1 LKSLSFALAEKQR
14 PKLPSHMTSLDFTTA
29 SLGLGLAAT
38 IIWLLRRDHLHL
50 SHGLFWLMVA
60 VAAATLGVWRG
71 LIDKAAALT
80 GIAYPPALL
89 LLISVVMLLLKILHT
104 DILNTRIE
112 RQVKRLNQRLAMY
125 ELEFQREGM
134 KTELTERLDSAEAE

>member
-1 LKSLSFALAEKQR
+1 MAENQGLE
-14 PKLPSHMTSLDFTTA
+14 LPAHMTSLDFTTA
-29 SLGLGLAAT
+29 TLGLGLAAA

-80 GIAYPPALL
+80 GIAYAPALL
-89 LLISVVMLLLKILHT
+89 LLIAVVVLLLKILHT

-112 RQVKRLNQRLAMY
+112 RQVKRLNQRLAIY
-125 ELEFQREGM
+125 ELEQQEY
-134 KTELTERLDSAEAE
+134 KSAKNLNRVQEDFRAADG

>member
-1 LKSLSFALAEKQR
+1 
-14 PKLPSHMTSLDFTTA
+14 MTSLDLTTA
-29 SLGLGLAAT
+29 LLGLGLAAA

-50 SHGLFWLMVA
+50 THGLFWLVVA
-60 VAAATLGVWRG
+60 VAAAALGVWPG

-80 GIAYPPALL
+80 GIAYPPAAL
-89 LLISVVMLLLKILHT
+89 LLISVVVLLLKILHT

-125 ELEFQREGM
+125 ELEFQNDATKVKRNG
-134 KTELTERLDSAEAE
+134 DVG

>member
-1 LKSLSFALAEKQR
+1 
-14 PKLPSHMTSLDFTTA
+14 MTSLDFTTA
-29 SLGLGLAAT
+29 LLGLGLAAA
-38 IIWLLRRDHLHL
+38 IMWLLRRDHLHL
-50 SHGLFWLMVA
+50 SHGLFWLVVA
-60 VAAATLGVWRG
+60 VVAAALGVWPG

-89 LLISVVMLLLKILHT
+89 LLVAVVMLLVKILHT

-125 ELEFQREGM
+125 ELQFQRDGV
-134 KTELTERLDSAEAE
+134 KTEPFGELDNDEDA

>member
-1 LKSLSFALAEKQR
+1 
-14 PKLPSHMTSLDFTTA
+14 MNSLDFTTA
-29 SLGLGLAAT
+29 LLGLGLAAA

-50 SHGLFWLMVA
+50 SHGLFWLVLA
-60 VAAATLGVWRG
+60 VVAAALGVWPG

-80 GIAYPPALL
+80 GIAYPPAAL
-89 LLISVVMLLLKILHT
+89 LLISVVVLLLKILHT

-125 ELEFQREGM
+125 ELEFKSDVTKSKRMGD
-134 KTELTERLDSAEAE
+134 LGPAEAE